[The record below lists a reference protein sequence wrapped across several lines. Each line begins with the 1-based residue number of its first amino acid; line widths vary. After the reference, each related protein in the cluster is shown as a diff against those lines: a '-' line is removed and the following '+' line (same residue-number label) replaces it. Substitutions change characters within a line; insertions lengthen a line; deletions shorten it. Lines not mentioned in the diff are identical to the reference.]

1 MAASDA
7 TLPAARARSAA
18 VAVTL
23 WAALLPC
30 SAPAQP
36 AHKSANININTNTN
50 TNTHANVG
58 ALENRCGWF
67 HNPTPGN
74 ATLTDRDGEWEVSTQ
89 GGFSAEGDWPE
100 FTDTQWKQTN
110 GHYGYGCACMKVVVD
125 RSERRVLRMA
135 SATAKSLKVCRA
147 DKVLA
152 KP

>member
-36 AHKSANININTNTN
+36 AHQSANINTN

-74 ATLTDRDGEWEVSTQ
+74 ATLTDRDGEWEISTQ
-89 GGFSAEGDWPE
+89 GGFSAEGDWPG

-125 RSERRVLRMA
+125 RSERRVLRIA
-135 SATAKSLKVCRA
+135 SATAKPLKVCRA
-147 DKVLA
+147 DKALG

>member
-18 VAVTL
+18 MAVTL

-36 AHKSANININTNTN
+36 AHQSANINTHA
-50 TNTHANVG
+50 NTHANVG
-58 ALENRCGWF
+58 ALENRGGGF

-74 ATLTDRDGEWEVSTQ
+74 ATLTDRDGEWEISSQ

-100 FTDTQWKQTN
+100 FTDTQWTQTN

-125 RSERRVLRMA
+125 RGERRVLRIA
-135 SATAKSLKVCRA
+135 SATAKPLKVCRA